1 MSGFAGILSLVILC
15 SLALLGSVFAR
26 QRYFLRVPLVPI
38 VMVGVIFIIGG
49 MMTTTTLLNTLPQPN
64 DLVVQMRKNE
74 NPSDERYLA
83 QSADEL
89 DEAEVT
95 AAITAA
101 QWYAQTYALSKAGVY
116 EHLLADEA
124 NFSLAVI
131 EYVVQTL
138 TGDWAEN
145 ARKKAESLREL
156 MNLTPEQIYE
166 QLISSYGDK
175 FTASEARYAIEHL
188 TD

>member
-1 MSGFAGILSLVILC
+1 SGFAGILSLVILC

-26 QRYFLRVPLVPI
+26 QRYLVQVLLIPI
-38 VMVGVIFIIGG
+38 VMVGVIVIIGG
-49 MMTTTTLLNTLPQPN
+49 LMTTTLLNTLPQPN
-64 DLVVQMRKNE
+64 DLVVQMYKHE
-74 NPSDERYLA
+74 NLSDERYLA

>member
-1 MSGFAGILSLVILC
+1 SGFAGILSLVILC

-26 QRYFLRVPLVPI
+26 QRYLVQVLLIPI
-38 VMVGVIFIIGG
+38 VMVGVIVIIGG
-49 MMTTTTLLNTLPQPN
+49 LMTTTLLNTLPQPN

-74 NPSDERYLA
+74 NLSDEQYLA